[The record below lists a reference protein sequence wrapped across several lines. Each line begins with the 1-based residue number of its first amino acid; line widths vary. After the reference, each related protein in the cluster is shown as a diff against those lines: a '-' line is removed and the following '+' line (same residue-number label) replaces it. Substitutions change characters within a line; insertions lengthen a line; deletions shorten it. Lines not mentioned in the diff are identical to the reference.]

1 MTDAPRSLDDVVLC
15 VCDVASAAEGK
26 VTLEEVRDA
35 IGGRAYGP
43 LLFTAGLITMTPVS
57 AVPGVPSVLA
67 LTVVL
72 IAGQMLVGSDQV
84 WLPRW
89 LLRLKVEGSSLEKG
103 ARRARKPA
111 QFLDRWVRPRLLLMT
126 QGPGR
131 KGVAVICIL
140 IGLIT
145 PPLELIPFSTAI
157 PAATITVFGLG
168 LTARDG
174 AVVLLALSAGV
185 AAISLVG
192 WAILR

>member
-1 MTDAPRSLDDVVLC
+1 MTETPRSLDEVVLC
-15 VCDVASAAEGK
+15 VCDAAGAAEGK
-26 VTLEEVRDA
+26 ITLEEIRDA

-43 LLFTAGLITMTPVS
+43 LLFMAGLITMTPVS
-57 AVPGVPSVLA
+57 AVPGVPSILA

-72 IAGQMLVGSDQV
+72 IAGQMLAGSDQV

-89 LLRLKVEGSSLEKG
+89 LLRLKVKGASLEKG
-103 ARRARKPA
+103 AQRARKPA
-111 QFLDRWVRPRLLLMT
+111 QFLDRLVRPRLLAMT

-131 KGVAVICIL
+131 KGVAVICVL
-140 IGLIT
+140 VGLMT

-174 AVVLLALSAGV
+174 AVVLVALSIGV
-185 AAISLVG
+185 AAIGLVG
-192 WAILR
+192 WAVLG